1 MSVIKYMFSI
11 HNECN
16 KIYVLYSQ
24 CLYVFTMSV
33 IKYLFC
39 IHNEYNKIYVLYSQ

>member
-1 MSVIKYMFSI
+1 MSVIKYMFCI

-16 KIYVLYSQ
+16 KIYVL
-24 CLYVFTMSV
+24 VFTMSV

-39 IHNEYNKIYVLYSQ
+39 IHNECNKIYV